1 MKLMI
6 YFSDE
11 QRDFKVTNRFQL
23 LLRNAILATLEQE
36 GVGGKV
42 EVSLTFTDNVGIHAL
57 NKEYRGI
64 DRPTDVLSFP
74 QIDFDNDGVKVED
87 NSYKVLGD
95 IVISLEKA
103 AEQASE
109 IGHSTEH
116 EAAFLC
122 IHSMLHLLGYDHETG
137 EDDEKEMFSRQKSIV
152 DKLSDEL
159 AKFDG
164 KTE

>member
-11 QRDFKVTNRFQL
+11 QGNFKVTNRFQL
-23 LLRNAILATLEQE
+23 LLRRAILASLEHE
-36 GVGGKV
+36 KVGGKV

-74 QIDFDNDGVKVED
+74 QIDFENDGIAVGD
-87 NSYKVLGD
+87 DSYKVLGD

-103 AEQASE
+103 EEQAKE

-137 EDDEKEMFSRQKSIV
+137 EEDEKEMFSRQKSIV
-152 DKLSDEL
+152 DKISDEL
-159 AKFDG
+159 AEFDS
-164 KTE
+164 KQ